1 MRYPSPLWVILSLGF
16 APRHAALTDSVG
28 CWISTHLNQD
38 LDEDLGIGATW
49 EVVLGVTCNDC
60 SIIQLLL
67 CEILTQLLV
76 SSHGVI

>member
-1 MRYPSPLWVILSLGF
+1 LQPWTRFDGS
-16 APRHAALTDSVG
+16 ATR
-28 CWISTHLNQD
+28 WISTHLNQD

-67 CEILTQLLV
+67 CEILTELLV
-76 SSHGVI
+76 SSHGVN